1 MKFPIGDNAQPHR
14 VVKKRVLILDDNRTL
29 AEILAMSLNA
39 MGFEATAYASP
50 GEALRQ
56 IQNFDVLVSTY
67 EMPEM
72 TGLEVAKRAH
82 ALGWRG
88 SLFLMS
94 GRREKWTEVTEHPLL
109 CSFLQKPFSG
119 SELGTVLR
127 TLD

>member
-1 MKFPIGDNAQPHR
+1 MKSPIGDNAQPRHAI
-14 VVKKRVLILDDNRTL
+14 KKRVLVLDDNRTL
-29 AEILAMSLNA
+29 AEILAMSLKS
-39 MGFEATAYASP
+39 MGFDATAYSSP
-50 GEALRQ
+50 DEALRQ
-56 IQNFDVLVSTY
+56 IHHFDILVSDY
-67 EMPEM
+67 HMPEM

-119 SELGTVLR
+119 AELGSVLR

>member
-1 MKFPIGDNAQPHR
+1 MKFPIADDAQPYH

-39 MGFEATAYASP
+39 MGFEARAYASP
-50 GEALRQ
+50 GEALRE
-56 IQNFDVLVSTY
+56 IQNFDVLVSDY
-67 EMPEM
+67 HMPEM

-94 GRREKWTEVTEHPLL
+94 GQREKLTEVVEHPLL

-127 TLD
+127 TFD

>member
-1 MKFPIGDNAQPHR
+1 MKSPIGDNAQPRHAI
-14 VVKKRVLILDDNRTL
+14 KKRVLVLDDNRTL

-39 MGFEATAYASP
+39 MGFEATACASP

-56 IQNFDVLVSTY
+56 IHHFDILVSDY
-67 EMPEM
+67 HMPEM

-94 GRREKWTEVTEHPLL
+94 GHRDKLTEVTGHPLL